1 MKRDTFLVALGL
13 FVVGYGT
20 NVSTPFLVLYRDRLD
35 LSANATQLIF
45 VVYVVGILSTL
56 MLAGQLSDRYGRR
69 RLLIASLALSALGSA
84 VLIAGRDSFVL
95 LMMGRVILGV
105 VSGLGLGVGAAW
117 LQELMGPAQQHKAA
131 LVATLVTYGGFGAA
145 PPLSVLYEWLGP
157 SPLIVP
163 FVFHIV
169 LTLAIIPAVASVHE
183 TVDVAAEA
191 ARGPWRPAIRFGIP
205 ATARRQ
211 FLWYIGPLAILIF
224 AFSIDGLCLVPGPTE
239 RHRRR
244 QPGGSNR
251 PVWHVH
257 CVGRAAVAATDQPDP
272 HPGRYGVGSCNRH
285 SRLRVGN
292 HRLCHR
298 QLAARVASSD
308 RARRC
313 EWSHLDCRPH
323 IGRSTHRPEQPGCAQ
338 FHVLP
343 AGLCRYDHAARGEFI
358 GSFLWDNNSSG
369 RDHLCRR
376 TARSDRTVASPAR
389 NVVDSAPESGR
400 NGPGA
405 QENASRTDTRSAM
418 TLRARRLF
426 LPFLLV
432 GLIAAGCS
440 SSDGETTTAAAL
452 AIEEPDTS
460 DATEQDRDNKDR
472 DRPGR

>member
-56 MLAGQLSDRYGRR
+56 MLAGQLSDHYGRR

-95 LMMGRVILGV
+95 LVMGRVILGV

-224 AFSIDGLCLVPGPTE
+224 AFPSMAFALFPVLLSDTVDASPVVVTGLSGMSTAWGGLLSRPLINRIPTQVAMGWGAAIGTAGYVLGTIAFVTGSWPLVWPAAIVLGAASGVISIAGLTLVGQLTDPNSRGALSSTFYLLAYAGMTMPLVVSSLGPSFGTTTVLVVITCVAGLLAATAPL
-239 RHRRR
+239 RHRL
-244 QPGGSNR
+244 G
-251 PVWHVH
+251 
-257 CVGRAAVAATDQPDP
+257 
-272 HPGRYGVGSCNRH
+272 
-285 SRLRVGN
+285 
-292 HRLCHR
+292 
-298 QLAARVASSD
+298 
-308 RARRC
+308 
-313 EWSHLDCRPH
+313 
-323 IGRSTHRPEQPGCAQ
+323 
-338 FHVLP
+338 
-343 AGLCRYDHAARGEFI
+343 
-358 GSFLWDNNSSG
+358 
-369 RDHLCRR
+369 
-376 TARSDRTVASPAR
+376 
-389 NVVDSAPESGR
+389 
-400 NGPGA
+400 
-405 QENASRTDTRSAM
+405 
-418 TLRARRLF
+418 TL
-426 LPFLLV
+426 
-432 GLIAAGCS
+432 
-440 SSDGETTTAAAL
+440 
-452 AIEEPDTS
+452 
-460 DATEQDRDNKDR
+460 
-472 DRPGR
+472 